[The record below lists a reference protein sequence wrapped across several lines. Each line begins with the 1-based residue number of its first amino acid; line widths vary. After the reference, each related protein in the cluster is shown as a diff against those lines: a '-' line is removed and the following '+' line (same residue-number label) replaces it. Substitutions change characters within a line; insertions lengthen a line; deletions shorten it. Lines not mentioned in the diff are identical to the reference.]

1 MSHTLRAMFPALLLS
16 LSLTQVM
23 PAVAADPAPAPD
35 AAPTTAP
42 TDAPV
47 ERPPLLSREQEE
59 AQALEQRLPA
69 QELQQLQAGDTPFLA
84 LWKPANSDDPQGA
97 VVIVSGAGESV
108 DWPNVVGPLRRKFP
122 DIGWATLS
130 LPLPDTQDPALQA
143 REAEPA
149 TDAEPAARDGAS
161 EADKTSAAPAPT
173 EDAAAQAAAAH
184 ALVAQVEA
192 EQIFARIDSAIAFA
206 VQNKSRS
213 IVLLGHSS
221 GAYWATRYANERA
234 SSQVQRLILVG
245 AREPAGAVPSLL
257 DLIPNLKV
265 KTADFIY
272 KNRPNG
278 SAEQRLQASKRTK
291 GPGFTQVGLVDI
303 AGNAEAEQEQ
313 IFRRVRGWVEAQ

>member
-23 PAVAADPAPAPD
+23 PAVAADPAPAD
-35 AAPTTAP
+35 TAPATAP
-42 TDAPV
+42 TDAPA

-59 AQALEQRLPA
+59 AQALERRLPA
-69 QELQQLQAGDTPFLA
+69 QDLQQLQAGDTTFLA

-97 VVIVSGAGESV
+97 VIIVSGAGESV
-108 DWPNVVGPLRRKFP
+108 DWPEVVGPLRRKFP

-149 TDAEPAARDGAS
+149 A
-161 EADKTSAAPAPT
+161 
-173 EDAAAQAAAAH
+173 DAAAEAPAATEAPATEGASPPADDTAAK
-184 ALVAQVEA
+184 AAEA

-206 VQNKSRS
+206 VQNKARS

-234 SSQVQRLILVG
+234 SSQVQKLVMVG
-245 AREPAGAVPSLL
+245 AREPIGAVPSLL

-278 SAEQRLQASKRTK
+278 SAEQRLQTSKRTK
-291 GPGFTQVGLVDI
+291 GPGYTQVGLVDI

-313 IFRRVRGWVEAQ
+313 IFRRIRGWVEAQ

>member
-16 LSLTQVM
+16 LSLIQVM
-23 PAVAADPAPAPD
+23 PAVAADPAPAPA

-69 QELQQLQAGDTPFLA
+69 QELQQLQAGDTSFLA

-149 TDAEPAARDGAS
+149 ADAAPQAPATETPAAEAAS
-161 EADKTSAAPAPT
+161 PPADDTATKAA
-173 EDAAAQAAAAH
+173 
-184 ALVAQVEA
+184 EA

-206 VQNKSRS
+206 IQNKSRS
-213 IVLLGHSS
+213 IALLGHSS

-234 SSQVQRLILVG
+234 SSQVQKLILVG
-245 AREPAGAVPSLL
+245 AREPAGATPSLL
-257 DLIPNLKV
+257 ALIPDLKV

-278 SAEQRLQASKRTK
+278 SAEQRLQTSKRTK
-291 GPGFTQVGLVDI
+291 GPGFTQIGLVDI
-303 AGNAEAEQEQ
+303 AGNSEAEQEQ
-313 IFRRVRGWVEAQ
+313 IFRRVRGWIEAQ

>member
-23 PAVAADPAPAPD
+23 PAVAADPAPA
-35 AAPTTAP
+35 APATAP

-59 AQALEQRLPA
+59 AQALERRLPA
-69 QELQQLQAGDTPFLA
+69 QDLQQLQAGDTTFLA

-97 VVIVSGAGESV
+97 VIIVSGAGESV
-108 DWPNVVGPLRRKFP
+108 DWPEVVGPMRRKFP

-149 TDAEPAARDGAS
+149 ADATAAAPTAAPTPTPATDGAS
-161 EADKTSAAPAPT
+161 AAVDDSAAQ
-173 EDAAAQAAAAH
+173 AAQAAAAQV
-184 ALVAQVEA
+184 LAQAEA

-206 VQNKSRS
+206 VQNKARS

-221 GAYWATRYANERA
+221 GAYWATRYANEHP
-234 SSQVQRLILVG
+234 SSQVQKLVLVG
-245 AREPAGAVPSLL
+245 AREPIGASPSLL
-257 DLIPNLKV
+257 ALIPDLKV

-278 SAEQRLQASKRTK
+278 SAEQRLQTSKRTK
-291 GPGFTQVGLVDI
+291 GPGYTQVGLVDI

-313 IFRRVRGWVEAQ
+313 IFRRIRGWVQAE

>member
-23 PAVAADPAPAPD
+23 PAVAADPAPAD
-35 AAPTTAP
+35 TAPATAP
-42 TDAPV
+42 TDAPA

-59 AQALEQRLPA
+59 AQALERRLPA
-69 QELQQLQAGDTPFLA
+69 QDLQQLQAGDTTFLA

-97 VVIVSGAGESV
+97 VIIVSGAGESV
-108 DWPNVVGPLRRKFP
+108 DWPEVVGPLRRKFP

-149 TDAEPAARDGAS
+149 ANAAAEAPAATEAPATEGAS
-161 EADKTSAAPAPT
+161 PPADDTAAK
-173 EDAAAQAAAAH
+173 AA
-184 ALVAQVEA
+184 EA

-206 VQNKSRS
+206 VQNKARS

-234 SSQVQRLILVG
+234 SSQVQKLVMVG
-245 AREPAGAVPSLL
+245 AREPIGAVPSLL

-278 SAEQRLQASKRTK
+278 SAEQRLQTSKRTK
-291 GPGFTQVGLVDI
+291 GPGYTQVGLVDI

-313 IFRRVRGWVEAQ
+313 IFRRIRGWVEAQ

>member
-23 PAVAADPAPAPD
+23 PAVAADPAPAD
-35 AAPTTAP
+35 TAPATAP
-42 TDAPV
+42 TDAPA

-59 AQALEQRLPA
+59 AQALERRLPA
-69 QELQQLQAGDTPFLA
+69 QDLQQLQAGDTTFLA

-97 VVIVSGAGESV
+97 VIIVSGAGESV
-108 DWPNVVGPLRRKFP
+108 DWPEVVGPLRRKFP

-149 TDAEPAARDGAS
+149 A
-161 EADKTSAAPAPT
+161 
-173 EDAAAQAAAAH
+173 DAAAEAPAATEAPATEGASPPADDTAAK
-184 ALVAQVEA
+184 AAEA

-206 VQNKSRS
+206 VQNKARS

-234 SSQVQRLILVG
+234 SSQVQKLVMVG
-245 AREPAGAVPSLL
+245 AREPIGAVPSLL

-278 SAEQRLQASKRTK
+278 SAEQRLQTSKRTK
-291 GPGFTQVGLVDI
+291 GSGYTQVGLVDI

-313 IFRRVRGWVEAQ
+313 IFRRIRGWVEAQ